1 MRNLMYR
8 VINADGVEIRTGSYK
23 VAKAPGTKILEVY
36 LEQVDEHTDEQREQ
50 MREHARK
57 VWEKMKAKRG

>member
-8 VINADGVEIRTGSYK
+8 IINADGVEIRTGSYK

-36 LEQVDEHTDEQREQ
+36 LEQVDEHTDEKLKQ
-50 MREHARK
+50 MSEHADR
-57 VWEKMKAKRG
+57 VWKKMKAKRG